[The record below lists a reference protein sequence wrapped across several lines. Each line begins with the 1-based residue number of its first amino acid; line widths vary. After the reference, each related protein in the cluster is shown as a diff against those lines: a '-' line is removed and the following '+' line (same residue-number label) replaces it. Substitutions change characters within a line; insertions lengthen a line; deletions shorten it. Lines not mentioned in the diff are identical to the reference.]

1 MTTRTS
7 FTATLSP
14 ATRDAI
20 VLRVEGT
27 DVIVSTGVPDEPEV
41 VCELL
46 QTGDIASLLLA
57 PKDRVLIWQA
67 EPRGPRGVVL
77 GRIGLSHA
85 QGAPDELVLEATK
98 SLTLRV
104 GDGSIT
110 IRGDGRILI
119 KGKDLV
125 SHAQRMNRVRGGAVA
140 IN

>member
-1 MTTRTS
+1 MPNEVAVP
-7 FTATLSP
+7 ATMSP
-14 ATRDAI
+14 AMRHA
-20 VLRVEGT
+20 VVVRVEGT
-27 DVIVSTGVPDEPEV
+27 DIIVSTGTPDEPEV
-41 VCELL
+41 LCELL
-46 QTGDIASLLLA
+46 ETGGPSRLLLA
-57 PKDRVLIWQA
+57 PKDRVLVWQA
-67 EPRGPRGVVL
+67 DPRVPRGVVL

-85 QGAPDELVLEATK
+85 PDAPDELVLEATK

-125 SHAQRMNRVRGGAVA
+125 SHAQRTNRIRGGAVA